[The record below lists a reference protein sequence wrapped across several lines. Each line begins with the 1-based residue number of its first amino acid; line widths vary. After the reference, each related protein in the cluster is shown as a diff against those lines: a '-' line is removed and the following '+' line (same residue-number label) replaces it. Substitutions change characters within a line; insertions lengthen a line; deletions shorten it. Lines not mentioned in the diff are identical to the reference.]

1 MTASDTAPSQIHGD
15 QVHGDQIDAP
25 IDVDELARQRA
36 RRLEKIASWVLPAVV
51 IIGSLLLWQWAVVA
65 NEIPHYILPG
75 PDLVW
80 KALVDN
86 AATLFDSWLITI
98 QTTAL
103 ALLAAVAG
111 GVGLAVLF
119 NQSRYAEMA
128 FYPYA
133 VILQVTPVVAVAPLI
148 LIYVTDIDLG
158 LFVIPEKI
166 VGMLIVAWI
175 VAFFPILSNSTLGL
189 RSADHNLRD
198 LFSIYGAT
206 RWQKLRYLQIPAAL
220 PYFLGGLRIAGGLSL
235 IGAVV
240 AEFVAGTGGMG
251 SGLAFRILEAN
262 YRLKTDLAFAALIL
276 IALTGVLIFALLSFL
291 SHALLHKWH
300 ESAIKREV

>member
-1 MTASDTAPSQIHGD
+1 MSEPMTVADTDPAR
-15 QVHGDQIDAP
+15 IDAP
-25 IDVDELARQRA
+25 IDIDELARQR
-36 RRLEKIASWVLPAVV
+36 RRRVEKIASWVLPAAV
-51 IIGSLLLWQWAVVA
+51 ILGALFAWHWTVVA

-75 PDLVW
+75 PGLVW
-80 KALVDN
+80 EALVEN
-86 AATLFDSWLITI
+86 AATLFASWLITI

-119 NQSRYAEMA
+119 NQSRFAEMA
-128 FYPYA
+128 FYPFA

-148 LIYVTDIDLG
+148 LIYVTDVDLG
-158 LFVIPEKI
+158 LFVIPEK
-166 VGMLIVAWI
+166 VLGMLIVAWI

-300 ESAIKREV
+300 ESAVKREV

>member
-1 MTASDTAPSQIHGD
+1 MTVRDTDPSL
-15 QVHGDQIDAP
+15 IDA
-25 IDVDELARQRA
+25 DELARQR
-36 RRLEKIASWVLPAVV
+36 RRRVEKIAAWALPAAV
-51 IIGSLLLWQWAVVA
+51 ILAALVLWQWTVTA

-75 PDLVW
+75 PGLVW
-80 KALVDN
+80 EALVEN
-86 AATLFDSWLITI
+86 ADTLFASWLITI

-119 NQSRYAEMA
+119 NQSRFAEMA
-128 FYPYA
+128 FYPFA

-148 LIYVTDIDLG
+148 LIYVEDIDLG
-158 LFVIPEKI
+158 LFVIPEKV

-206 RWQKLRYLQIPAAL
+206 RWQRLRYLQIPAAL

-300 ESAIKREV
+300 ESAVKREV

>member
-1 MTASDTAPSQIHGD
+1 MSEAMTVRDTDPSL
-15 QVHGDQIDAP
+15 IDA
-25 IDVDELARQRA
+25 DELARQR
-36 RRLEKIASWVLPAVV
+36 RRRIEKIAAWALPAAV
-51 IIGSLLLWQWAVVA
+51 ILAALVLWQWTVTA

-75 PDLVW
+75 PGLVW
-80 KALVDN
+80 EALVEN
-86 AATLFDSWLITI
+86 ADTLFASWLITI

-119 NQSRYAEMA
+119 NQSRFAEMA
-128 FYPYA
+128 FYPFA

-148 LIYVTDIDLG
+148 LIYVEDIDLG
-158 LFVIPEKI
+158 LFVIPEKV

-206 RWQKLRYLQIPAAL
+206 RWQRLRYLQIPAAL

-300 ESAIKREV
+300 ESAVKREV